1 MFESFYTEV
10 SQRGNTIF
18 LRGYNNGR
26 RIQRKVNYAPYLFV
40 SSKEKNSEY
49 KTLEGKSAE
58 KISFENIR
66 EAKDFVERYKDVGG
80 MSIYGLNSFLYPFLN
95 DEYPGKVQYNLDTVR
110 IINLDIECA
119 PDGDDTGFPNIET
132 ANQPITAITCKV
144 KDKITTFGCGEFKVH
159 QSNVKYV
166 KCSDEKRLLQ
176 EFIGYWQAV
185 DPDVITGW
193 NIEFFD
199 VPYIINRI
207 ERVLDKEH
215 AKRLS
220 PWEMLDEKKID
231 IHGNGKEQQ
240 TYRPLGVCVLDY
252 LRIYKKF
259 TYTQQESYRLDHV
272 AFTELGE
279 RKLDYS
285 EYGSLTEM
293 CRNNFQKYI
302 EYNIHDVELVDRLE
316 EKLGLLALGLTLA
329 YDAKIKYDDMFT
341 SIRLWDII
349 IHNYLLDRK
358 IVVPLQRE
366 STKDS
371 QFTGAYVRD
380 PKVGM
385 HKWITTFDVNSLYP
399 SLIVQNNMSPET
411 HAGKVNTMNVD
422 ELLAGKFDKQSILQ
436 ENNVA
441 MSANGALWNKEK
453 QGLFPEIVLK
463 MYAERVEYNKLKKE
477 AKQANDSNGVSRYH
491 NLQLVKKIV
500 LNSLFGATGNPAF
513 RFYQNDYAEGITI
526 HGQLA
531 IRWVAQDIDAYLNKL
546 LKTTDKQYVVY
557 CDTDSVFVSLDDLV
571 KSVFTDT
578 SDVQKVTEFVNKVC
592 SDKLEPVINK
602 SFERLK
608 EYTNSYVNQMKMKR
622 ENICDT
628 AIFIAKKKYIMNVY
642 DSEGV
647 KYDEPKLY
655 MKGIEAVK
663 SSTPY
668 SCREK
673 IKLALKIIM
682 QGNNDKLIEFIDTFR
697 DEFSKLKFEEVA
709 FPRGCNGILKYSD
722 EKKIYTD
729 GTPMHVRGAL
739 VYNALLRENNLDRKY
754 ATVKEGEKIKF
765 CYMKLP
771 NSFRENVISCP
782 GVLPPE
788 LKLERY
794 IDYNLQ
800 FDKAFFDPIRSIT
813 SVIKWKTEHMST
825 LEDFL
830 NGN

>member
-1 MFESFYTEV
+1 
-10 SQRGNTIF
+10 
-18 LRGYNNGR
+18 
-26 RIQRKVNYAPYLFV
+26 
-40 SSKEKNSEY
+40 
-49 KTLEGKSAE
+49 
-58 KISFENIR
+58 
-66 EAKDFVERYKDVGG
+66 
-80 MSIYGLNSFLYPFLN
+80 
-95 DEYPGKVQYNLDTVR
+95 
-110 IINLDIECA
+110 
-119 PDGDDTGFPNIET
+119 
-132 ANQPITAITCKV
+132 
-144 KDKITTFGCGEFKVH
+144 
-159 QSNVKYV
+159 V

-220 PWEMLDEKKID
+220 PWGMLDEKKID

-491 NLQLVKKIV
+491 NLQL
-500 LNSLFGATGNPAF
+500 G
-513 RFYQNDYAEGITI
+513 
-526 HGQLA
+526 
-531 IRWVAQDIDAYLNKL
+531 
-546 LKTTDKQYVVY
+546 
-557 CDTDSVFVSLDDLV
+557 
-571 KSVFTDT
+571 
-578 SDVQKVTEFVNKVC
+578 
-592 SDKLEPVINK
+592 
-602 SFERLK
+602 
-608 EYTNSYVNQMKMKR
+608 
-622 ENICDT
+622 
-628 AIFIAKKKYIMNVY
+628 
-642 DSEGV
+642 
-647 KYDEPKLY
+647 
-655 MKGIEAVK
+655 
-663 SSTPY
+663 
-668 SCREK
+668 
-673 IKLALKIIM
+673 
-682 QGNNDKLIEFIDTFR
+682 
-697 DEFSKLKFEEVA
+697 
-709 FPRGCNGILKYSD
+709 
-722 EKKIYTD
+722 
-729 GTPMHVRGAL
+729 
-739 VYNALLRENNLDRKY
+739 
-754 ATVKEGEKIKF
+754 
-765 CYMKLP
+765 
-771 NSFRENVISCP
+771 
-782 GVLPPE
+782 
-788 LKLERY
+788 
-794 IDYNLQ
+794 
-800 FDKAFFDPIRSIT
+800 
-813 SVIKWKTEHMST
+813 
-825 LEDFL
+825 
-830 NGN
+830 